1 MGKNS
6 DLIASLFRSQEL
18 ESYTSQEDDAVYVIP
33 AENIT
38 LSSFQIL
45 IFQEINDAS
54 MNFAETRAFN
64 N

>member
-18 ESYTSQEDDAVYVIP
+18 ESDTFQEDDAIYVIP
-33 AENIT
+33 TENTT
-38 LSSFQIL
+38 LSIFQIL
-45 IFQEINDAS
+45 IFQEIIGAS
-54 MNFAETRAFN
+54 MNFAETRMFN